1 MSRIAAAVSA
11 LLTALLLASCVGQQ
25 SYENAEQFLDD
36 FVAALAAG
44 DIDRC
49 QQFYLQTDDFEPAA
63 EGVRPAITR
72 FDTAIRQR
80 FLNACRGAAEL
91 LKGKRVEIQSIELN
105 HGEPRAAS
113 FLRDVTE
120 HYSKVMVH
128 LKAGETS
135 ISLLIEEVFET
146 GGKWRLTTFSTL
158 FDAGTE
164 QLPDVEVRPSTEERE
179 TDIPPEEGEEGP
191 DQPSNSR

>member
-36 FVAALAAG
+36 FVAALAAS

-49 QQFYLQTDDFEPAA
+49 QQFYLQTDDFDPAA